1 MKKQTDI
8 FKLIQ
13 ESDQQLYRKNESF
26 LKLTD
31 HILHL
36 LRAKTVMPIRR
47 LNENTFLH
55 LVTAGILTG
64 AWLNDSSIY
73 MTSRRTN
80 EFVDRG
86 VSTQVIKWFDNMVK
100 HNVLTSGMYP
110 QAIGTLELSNEFKE
124 YISMCHVFGAE
135 ADLEVVNG

>member
-13 ESDQQLYRKNESF
+13 ESDQQLYQKNEPF

-55 LVTAGILTG
+55 LVTAGILTS
-64 AWLNDSSIY
+64 AWLNDTSIY

-80 EFVDRG
+80 AFVDRG
-86 VSTQVIKWFDNMVK
+86 VSTQVIRWFDNMVK
-100 HNVLTSGMYP
+100 HNVLTSEMYP
-110 QAIGTLELSNEFKE
+110 QAIGTLDLSDEFKQ
-124 YISMCHVFGAE
+124 YISMCQGFGTE
-135 ADLEVVNG
+135 ADLEVVTS

>member
-1 MKKQTDI
+1 MKKQIDI

-13 ESDQQLYRKNESF
+13 ESDQKLYQKNEPF

-64 AWLNDSSIY
+64 AWLNDTSIY

-80 EFVDRG
+80 EFGDRG

-110 QAIGTLELSNEFKE
+110 QAIGTLELSDEFKE
-124 YISMCHVFGAE
+124 YILMCHGMGADT
-135 ADLEVVNG
+135 DLNIVTS

>member
-13 ESDQQLYRKNESF
+13 ESDQQLYQKNEPF

-64 AWLNDSSIY
+64 AWLNDTSIY

-80 EFVDRG
+80 AFVDRG
-86 VSTQVIKWFDNMVK
+86 VSTQVIRWFDNMVK
-100 HNVLTSGMYP
+100 HNVLTSEMYP
-110 QAIGTLELSNEFKE
+110 QAIGTLDLSDEFKE
-124 YISMCHVFGAE
+124 YISMCQGFGTE
-135 ADLEVVNG
+135 ADLEVVTS

>member
-8 FKLIQ
+8 FQLIQ
-13 ESDQQLYRKNESF
+13 ESDQQLYQKNEPF

-64 AWLNDSSIY
+64 AWLNDTSIY

-80 EFVDRG
+80 AFVDRG
-86 VSTQVIKWFDNMVK
+86 VSTQVIRWFDNMVK
-100 HNVLTSGMYP
+100 HNVLSCAMYP
-110 QAIGTLELSNEFKE
+110 QAIGSLELSDEFKQ
-124 YISMCHVFGAE
+124 YISTCHGIGADT
-135 ADLEVVNG
+135 DLDMVTN

>member
-8 FKLIQ
+8 FQLIQ
-13 ESDQQLYRKNESF
+13 ESDQQLYQKNEPF

-55 LVTAGILTG
+55 LVTAGC
-64 AWLNDSSIY
+64 
-73 MTSRRTN
+73 
-80 EFVDRG
+80 
-86 VSTQVIKWFDNMVK
+86 STQVIKWFDNMVK
-100 HNVLTSGMYP
+100 HNVLSCAMYP
-110 QAIGTLELSNEFKE
+110 QAIGTLDLSDEFKQ
-124 YISMCHVFGAE
+124 YISMCHGMGAE
-135 ADLEVVNG
+135 ADLEVVNS

>member
-13 ESDQQLYRKNESF
+13 ESDQQLYQKNEPF
-26 LKLTD
+26 FKLTD

-55 LVTAGILTG
+55 LVTAGILTS
-64 AWLNDSSIY
+64 AWLNDTSIY

-80 EFVDRG
+80 AFVDRG
-86 VSTQVIKWFDNMVK
+86 VSTQVIRWFDNMVK
-100 HNVLTSGMYP
+100 HNVLTSEMYP
-110 QAIGTLELSNEFKE
+110 QAIGTLDLSDEFKE
-124 YISMCHVFGAE
+124 YISMCQGFGTE
-135 ADLEVVNG
+135 ADLEVVTS

>member
-8 FKLIQ
+8 FQLIQ
-13 ESDQQLYRKNESF
+13 ESDQQLYQKNEPF

-55 LVTAGILTG
+55 LVTAGILTS
-64 AWLNDSSIY
+64 AWLNDTSIY

-80 EFVDRG
+80 AFVDRG
-86 VSTQVIKWFDNMVK
+86 CSTQVIKWFDNMVK
-100 HNVLTSGMYP
+100 HNVLTSEMYP
-110 QAIGTLELSNEFKE
+110 QAIGTLDLSDEFKE
-124 YISMCHVFGAE
+124 YISMCQGFGTE
-135 ADLEVVNG
+135 ADLEVVTS

>member
-13 ESDQQLYRKNESF
+13 ESDQQLYQKNEPF

-55 LVTAGILTG
+55 LVTAGILTS
-64 AWLNDSSIY
+64 AWLNDTSIY

-80 EFVDRG
+80 AFVDRG
-86 VSTQVIKWFDNMVK
+86 VSTQVIRWFDNMVK
-100 HNVLTSGMYP
+100 HNVLTSEMYP
-110 QAIGTLELSNEFKE
+110 QAIGTLDLSDEFKE
-124 YISMCHVFGAE
+124 YISMCQGFGTE
-135 ADLEVVNG
+135 ADLEVVTS

>member
-1 MKKQTDI
+1 MKKQIDI
-8 FKLIQ
+8 FQLIQ
-13 ESDQQLYRKNESF
+13 VSDQQLYQKNESF

-55 LVTAGILTG
+55 LVTAGILTS
-64 AWLNDSSIY
+64 AWLNDTSIY

-80 EFVDRG
+80 AFVDRG
-86 VSTQVIKWFDNMVK
+86 VSTQVIRWFDNMVK
-100 HNVLTSGMYP
+100 HNVLTSEMYP
-110 QAIGTLELSNEFKE
+110 QAIGTLELSDEFKQ
-124 YISMCHVFGAE
+124 YISMCHGIGADT
-135 ADLEVVNG
+135 DLDMVNS

>member
-13 ESDQQLYRKNESF
+13 ESDQQLYQKNESF

-110 QAIGTLELSNEFKE
+110 QAIGTLELSDEFKE
-124 YISMCHVFGAE
+124 YISMCQGFSAE
-135 ADLEVVNG
+135 ADLEVVNS

>member
-13 ESDQQLYRKNESF
+13 ESDQQLYQKNESF

-100 HNVLTSGMYP
+100 HNVLTSGTYP
-110 QAIGTLELSNEFKE
+110 QAIGTLELSGEFKE
-124 YISMCHVFGAE
+124 YISMCQGFGTE

>member
-13 ESDQQLYRKNESF
+13 ESDQQLYQKNESF

-110 QAIGTLELSNEFKE
+110 QAIGTLDLSNEFKE
-124 YISMCHVFGAE
+124 YISMCQGFGTE
-135 ADLEVVNG
+135 ADLEVVNS